1 MAKILPDKEIKK
13 LMETV
18 LSGAEESQL
27 NPNGVE
33 LRLGTKVKFQSTGEQ
48 KTIGDGKFL
57 KVAPGES
64 VTITS
69 LEEIDFSSPTV
80 QEIFPN
86 DALMGLITP
95 TTTMMREGITM
106 AATKVDSGFKGT
118 LNWGLRNSST
128 KDLILKSNE
137 PIFKLTIF
145 KLGRDEAPEMEYGER
160 INDAYQ
166 GSDGIVVSKRKL
178 SVDIPKNKLV
188 ESSIEKMDPKLR
200 LKEAGYPF
208 DHISTE
214 LTTLHGRFELVSS
227 DVAAMKE
234 EFSKRTEQLSEKIDS
249 ETVTLSKKIDEMYN
263 NVLDKMEAFF
273 QKKLMGVL
281 FALVTILLWLMGGY
295 TFLLSSDVED
305 NMIVLGLL
313 LLGAISLFPAVIYLA
328 ARKK

>member
-1 MAKILPDKEIKK
+1 M
-13 LMETV
+13 
-18 LSGAEESQL
+18 
-27 NPNGVE
+27 
-33 LRLGTKVKFQSTGEQ
+33 
-48 KTIGDGKFL
+48 
-57 KVAPGES
+57 
-64 VTITS
+64 
-69 LEEIDFSSPTV
+69 
-80 QEIFPN
+80 
-86 DALMGLITP
+86 
-95 TTTMMREGITM
+95 
-106 AATKVDSGFKGT
+106 
-118 LNWGLRNSST
+118 
-128 KDLILKSNE
+128 
-137 PIFKLTIF
+137 
-145 KLGRDEAPEMEYGER
+145 GER
-160 INDAYQ
+160 VNDAYQ

-281 FALVTILLWLMGGY
+281 SRL
-295 TFLLSSDVED
+295 
-305 NMIVLGLL
+305 
-313 LLGAISLFPAVIYLA
+313 
-328 ARKK
+328 